1 MSNIDNSDF
10 YRVAAEEIENGTYNK
25 GMWLLALTNANGD
38 SELQKVEYLKIR
50 VASLEGNP
58 VDVATSISA
67 ASGTQKARQ
76 ELIDGVEKKAKTG
89 VMIAV
94 AGAAIFTVGGMTNST
109 PILLLGAVV
118 GAVGVMTWG
127 ILS

>member
-67 ASGTQKARQ
+67 ASGTQKTRQ

>member
-1 MSNIDNSDF
+1 VSNIDNSDF

-50 VASLEGNP
+50 VASLESNP
-58 VDVATSISA
+58 VGVATSISA

>member
-1 MSNIDNSDF
+1 VSNIDNSDF

>member
-50 VASLEGNP
+50 VASLESNP
-58 VDVATSISA
+58 VGVATSISA

>member
-67 ASGTQKARQ
+67 ASGTQKTRQ

-89 VMIAV
+89 VLIAF